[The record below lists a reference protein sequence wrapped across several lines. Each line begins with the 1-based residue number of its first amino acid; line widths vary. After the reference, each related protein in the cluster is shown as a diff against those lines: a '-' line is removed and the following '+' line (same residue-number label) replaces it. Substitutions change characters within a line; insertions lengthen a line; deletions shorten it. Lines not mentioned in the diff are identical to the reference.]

1 MHHRLISLALAA
13 ALATALVA
21 CGGAPSAPETS
32 DPAPATAAQDAL
44 IPRAVLFGNPE
55 RAAVRISPDGQ
66 RLAWLAPKNGVLNVF
81 VAPIGDL
88 ANAKPVTDDQKRG
101 IRIYQWAYDGRHL
114 LYMQDADG
122 DENYHV
128 YKVDLTTDT
137 TADLT
142 PFAGARAQIIGLS
155 PDRPGHAL
163 VSHNDR
169 NKQLF
174 DVYRVELATGKL
186 DLVVQ
191 NDEGFAGYVADRQLE
206 PRFAQRFAPDG
217 GIVYFPVTDGK
228 AAAQPFLTVPQADT
242 MTTAI
247 AGFDQTGETIYL
259 LDSRDRDTAAFYTQ
273 HLATLE
279 KTLIGDDPRADVE
292 DIITHP
298 VTGAVQGWA
307 SNYTRQEWRFTDPAV
322 QADHETL
329 RGVERGEIEVTS
341 RTLDDKTWVVAFSP
355 DDASVK
361 YYLFDRT
368 TQKATYLFDQRP
380 ELAGYTLAR
389 MYPTVID
396 ARDGKKLVS
405 YYTLPRANDNE
416 GKAKAP
422 APMVLMV
429 HGGPWARDAWGY
441 DPYHQ
446 WLANRGYVV
455 LSVNFRGST
464 GFGKG
469 FVNAGDREWA
479 GKMHDDL
486 LDAMKWAVDNQ
497 LTTQNQI
504 AIMGGSYG
512 GYATLVG
519 LTFTPDAFA
528 CGVDIVGPS
537 NIGTLLSTIPPYW
550 APMVELFKKRVG
562 DHSTDEGK
570 AFLDSRSPLNR
581 VDAIKKPL
589 LIGQGAN
596 DPRVKQSES
605 DQIVAAMQQKKIP
618 VTYVLFPDEGHGF
631 ARPENRLAFNAV
643 TEAFLKECLGGQ
655 AEAFGDAFQG
665 STIQIPAGAG
675 FVSGLEAA
683 LPAPPA
689 EAPAAPET
697 PAAPAAPAGG

>member
-1 MHHRLISLALAA
+1 MP
-13 ALATALVA
+13 TA
-21 CGGAPSAPETS
+21 
-32 DPAPATAAQDAL
+32 AAQDPL
-44 IPRAVLFGNPE
+44 IPRQVLFGNPE
-55 RAAVRISPDGQ
+55 RAAVRISPDGE
-66 RLAWLAPKNGVLNVF
+66 RLAWLAPKDGVLNVF
-81 VAPIGDL
+81 VAPIDAL
-88 ANAKPVTDDQKRG
+88 DQAKAVTHDQKRG
-101 IRIYQWAYDGRHL
+101 IRIYEWAFDGRHL

-128 YKVDLTTDT
+128 YKVDLETGAN
-137 TADLT
+137 ADLT

-155 PDRPGHAL
+155 PDKPAEAL

-174 DVYRVELATGKL
+174 DVYRVDLASGQLT
-186 DLVVQ
+186 LVAQ
-191 NDEGFAGYVADRQLE
+191 NDAGFIGYVADRQLGV
-206 PRFAQRFAPDG
+206 RFAQIFAPDG
-217 GIVYFPVTDGK
+217 GIAYFPVTGDTV
-228 AAAQPFLTVPQADT
+228 AEQPFLVVPQADT
-242 MTTAI
+242 LTTAI
-247 AGFDQTGETIYL
+247 AGFDQSGQSVYL
-259 LDSRDRDTAAFYTQ
+259 LDSRDRDTAAFYTMN
-273 HLATLE
+273 LASGE
-279 KTLIGDDPRADVE
+279 KTLVGEDPRADVE
-292 DIITHP
+292 DIIAHP

-322 QADHETL
+322 KADYETL
-329 RGVERGEIEVTS
+329 KGVARGEIQITS
-341 RTLDDKTWVVAFSP
+341 RTLDDKTWTVAFSP

-361 YYLFDRT
+361 YYLFDREAK
-368 TQKATYLFDQRP
+368 KATFLFDQRP
-380 ELAGYTLAR
+380 ELEGQPLAR
-389 MYPTVID
+389 MYPVVID
-396 ARDGKKLVS
+396 ARDGLKLVS
-405 YYTLPRANDNE
+405 YYTLPRAIDDG

-486 LDAMKWAVDNQ
+486 LDAVKWAVEQ
-497 LTTQNQI
+497 KLTTESQV

-519 LTFTPDAFA
+519 LTFTPETFA

-537 NIGTLLSTIPPYW
+537 NIATLLSTIPPYW
-550 APMVELFKKRVG
+550 APMVELFRKRVG

-570 AFLDSRSPLNR
+570 AFLDSRSPLGR

-605 DQIVAAMQQKKIP
+605 DQIVQAMQAKNIP

-643 TEAFLKECLGGQ
+643 TEAFLKECLGGRV
-655 AEAFGDAFQG
+655 EAFGGAFEG
-665 STIQIPAGAG
+665 STIQVPAGAG
-675 FVSGLEAA
+675 FVSGLEGA
-683 LPAPPA
+683 L
-689 EAPAAPET
+689 
-697 PAAPAAPAGG
+697 PAAPAAPAAPEAPAPAGG